1 MQCEACKKRIK
12 IKPKVKL
19 KVKLIVMGSRD
30 SGIASCDGDMDV
42 LKWWFVAWD
51 SWAKTKA
58 RDREL
63 TAFPSASTALQ
74 TKSGLDQSKS

>member
-1 MQCEACKKRIK
+1 MQ
-12 IKPKVKL
+12 
-19 KVKLIVMGSRD
+19 KLIIIQLRFTDTVKKG
-30 SGIASCDGDMDV
+30 MDV

-74 TKSGLDQSKS
+74 TKSGLVQSKS